1 MMAFAG
7 MEAAE
12 AAGWPHPSLK
22 EVIKTLCRGWEV
34 PVPCEAACKVGFFSP
49 TDLIPIEWG
58 IELGLLLLLTYCI
71 ENIRSW
77 LVYVSWVLAHAPED
91 GNILFDCF
99 WTTWQSPDFINS
111 LFLVLNWRSLS
122 KLKIHM
128 WGLTRLL
135 HYPDAVTVKQP

>member
-49 TDLIPIEWG
+49 NRFDP
-58 IELGLLLLLTYCI
+58 YRMRYR
-71 ENIRSW
+71 IRFAA
-77 LVYVSWVLAHAPED
+77 VV
-91 GNILFDCF
+91 NIL
-99 WTTWQSPDFINS
+99 
-111 LFLVLNWRSLS
+111 
-122 KLKIHM
+122 
-128 WGLTRLL
+128 
-135 HYPDAVTVKQP
+135 Y